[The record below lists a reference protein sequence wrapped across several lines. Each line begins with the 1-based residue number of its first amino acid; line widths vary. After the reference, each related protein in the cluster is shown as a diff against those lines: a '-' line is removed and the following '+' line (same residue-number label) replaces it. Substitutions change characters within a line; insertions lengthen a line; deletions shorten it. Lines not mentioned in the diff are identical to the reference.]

1 MAKTKRNI
9 EKLSYKNFDGFYK
22 NINDYFKK
30 WYEYYSNKQK
40 NITDFIFFFYRR
52 KQGKFYG
59 VFKPVINKFNCSNSS
74 SWL

>member
-30 WYEYYSNKQK
+30 
-40 NITDFIFFFYRR
+40 
-52 KQGKFYG
+52 
-59 VFKPVINKFNCSNSS
+59 
-74 SWL
+74 